1 MPSICDSSN
10 FLSDSPW
17 PNRQNV
23 ASIADLRNEW
33 SMESPGPYRHNA
45 LDPIYGLVPQIPGT
59 SLGKKILPCNPPTVP
74 LLSSAVSHLPPTP
87 SLQKKSV
94 GICQT
99 IYEPRG
105 AAGLSHRNAL
115 LNGILLITWMAG
127 LTTGAAYHQQQY

>member
-1 MPSICDSSN
+1 M
-10 FLSDSPW
+10 
-17 PNRQNV
+17 
-23 ASIADLRNEW
+23 
-33 SMESPGPYRHNA
+33 
-45 LDPIYGLVPQIPGT
+45 DPPR
-59 SLGKKILPCNPPTVP
+59 VP

-87 SLQKKSV
+87 SLLKKSV
-94 GICQT
+94 GTCQT